1 MKDLTIS
8 VVIPCLN
15 EENTIGYCIEKATMG
30 IKSSGLKGEIIVSDN
45 GSDDNSIEIASEAG
59 VVVIK
64 TDEIYGPKDN
74 PRGYG
79 SGLNAGINAANGE
92 YIIMGDSDST
102 YDFEDIPKF
111 VEELSNGS
119 DLVVGNRFSG
129 GIENGAM
136 PFLNRYLGNPFLSY
150 IARKLFNSK
159 IRDFNCGIRAFTKKA
174 YKEMDLKST
183 GMEFATEMI
192 AKASLLNLNVS
203 EVPTTLSVS
212 IFPRT
217 PHLKPFRDGF
227 RVLSLLIAYSF
238 IALFNKSFNI
248 ILSIF
253 VPIYLTLIL
262 FAPFKIKEIEI
273 SFGALS
279 VLQNIVLITLILKSM
294 LKITSKLFPEFIQ
307 NNTNTNTNTDLNFGL
322 VFLFIG
328 ISLYLIEFFYWGS
341 LGFGAINQIFNLK
354 ILSLASV
361 FVTYGIF
368 ESFRIFIVISLKYF
382 PKK

>member
-1 MKDLTIS
+1 
-8 VVIPCLN
+8 
-15 EENTIGYCIEKATMG
+15 
-30 IKSSGLKGEIIVSDN
+30 
-45 GSDDNSIEIASEAG
+45 
-59 VVVIK
+59 
-64 TDEIYGPKDN
+64 
-74 PRGYG
+74 
-79 SGLNAGINAANGE
+79 
-92 YIIMGDSDST
+92 
-102 YDFEDIPKF
+102 
-111 VEELSNGS
+111 
-119 DLVVGNRFSG
+119 
-129 GIENGAM
+129 M

-174 YKEMDLKST
+174 YKKMDLKST

-203 EVPTTLSVS
+203 EVPTTLSIS
-212 IFPRT
+212 ISPRT

-238 IALFNKSFNI
+238 IALFNKSFNV

-262 FAPFKIKEIEI
+262 FAPLEIKEIEI

-279 VLQNIVLITLILKSM
+279 VFQNIVLITLILKSM
-294 LKITSKLFPEFIQ
+294 LKITSKLFPEFIE
-307 NNTNTNTNTDLNFGL
+307 NNTNTNKDRNFGL
-322 VFLFIG
+322 VFLSIG
-328 ISLYLIEFFYWGS
+328 ISLYLIEFFYWSS

-354 ILSLASV
+354 VLSLASV

-382 PKK
+382 PKN